1 MNITDVKV
9 RLSPPGS
16 SFLGIAAITVDNELQ
31 INDIKIYPAM
41 ESDIKIVFP
50 NNQITK
56 QHNKRNIVPLT
67 HNTWLQ
73 IKAMIR
79 EEYNKQK
86 TAINFE

>member
-31 INDIKIYPAM
+31 INDIKIYHAKG
-41 ESDIKIVFP
+41 SDIRIVFP

-67 HNTWLQ
+67 HRTWVQ
-73 IKAMIR
+73 IKAIIKK
-79 EEYNKQK
+79 EYNKQK
-86 TAINFE
+86 TAIKF